1 MSRADITAGL
11 SALVEK
17 HLSKNGRPWA
27 KEVTMHTLGG
37 IRPDYMSVNADWGG
51 IAEICHIER
60 ATVSVYE
67 VKSCM
72 ADVKS
77 GNGLNAIGDH
87 NWLVLPYELHR
98 ELVMSDDNPAPCW
111 FGKAWPVPEGCGFGD
126 LDYMPAYEG
135 QADGWEL
142 HWAESHYPAKH
153 HGRKAP
159 LVAYLWAMM
168 YAGVRR

>member
-11 SALVEK
+11 SALLERC
-17 HLSKNGRPWA
+17 LSKNGRPWA
-27 KEVTMHTLGG
+27 KEVTMHTLDG
-37 IRPDYMSVNADWGG
+37 IRPDYMSVDADWGG

-87 NWLVLPYELHR
+87 NCLVLPYELHR
-98 ELVMSDDNPAPCW
+98 ELMSDENLVPSW
-111 FGKAWPVPEGCGFGD
+111 FGSAWP
-126 LDYMPAYEG
+126 MP
-135 QADGWEL
+135 DG
-142 HWAESHYPAKH
+142 
-153 HGRKAP
+153 
-159 LVAYLWAMM
+159 
-168 YAGVRR
+168 